1 MLWRI
6 TSFHLE
12 FYELSGYLTYFTR
25 NIHISKTSMFMVTWH
40 HVFVYFFF
48 SFPSFLLLFPFGPSY
63 WTQGF
68 VHINQALYHL
78 PCAPRN
84 LKPNFNIPHI
94 LKNWYVVTSLC
105 WPSLCYLPLFLGKFQ
120 QHRMFT
126 CFFDVCASDIWNNM
140 FQILQNNFKVYPQK
154 IYRPSPTILWTSA
167 RCPKT
172 SLRCHVRVMPLRLS
186 SGKLNL
192 QLPKERCFIVDQMG
206 SKQFSSLYKK
216 FCLHASNLWPFLFL

>member
-1 MLWRI
+1 MWWQVCVDNLCA
-6 TSFHLE
+6 TCH
-12 FYELSGYLTYFTR
+12 YFWVNSS
-25 NIHISKTSMFMVTWH
+25 NIGCS
-40 HVFVYFFF
+40 
-48 SFPSFLLLFPFGPSY
+48 
-63 WTQGF
+63 
-68 VHINQALYHL
+68 
-78 PCAPRN
+78 R
-84 LKPNFNIPHI
+84 
-94 LKNWYVVTSLC
+94 
-105 WPSLCYLPLFLGKFQ
+105 
-120 QHRMFT
+120 
-126 CFFDVCASDIWNNM
+126 FFDVCASDIWNNM

-186 SGKLNL
+186 SGKLNP